1 MSRRYRFD
9 GFELDGEAGTLS
21 HQGEPVPLQDLPLRL
36 LVALIE
42 STEAAESTESA
53 EAAPA
58 IVSRET
64 LYESLWPPGTHL
76 DLDAS
81 LNTAVARV
89 REALGDDASSPRFVA
104 TVPKKGYRFVAT
116 VEPVRDRRPGSR
128 WSRRVSVGAVAV
140 ALVAVG
146 VWWALSTS
154 RSAARG
160 GAHAA
165 GSPGSAVGAGGLV
178 GHGIRVEASG
188 RERARESLLLALHFS
203 ERRSRDGLERAIAA
217 YQSAAAV
224 APDSAEAYSGLAV
237 SYALL
242 GMYDYW
248 RPREAF
254 GPAEIMARRAL
265 ELDPESAPA
274 HLAMGVVAA
283 VVHWDWRAATAESL
297 AAVEARPGSAMV
309 WLWRGSLLSALGR
322 HDEAIEC
329 TRRALAIDPTS
340 PVVNTALAW
349 HLFLARRDDEAV
361 AQSRHTIDLFPDY
374 YDAWDNL
381 KWIGVTLGHRA
392 EGLEAWI
399 RADQLDEA
407 QDSDGDGAAA
417 LRRAYEA
424 KGLEALHRAAIEE
437 KLARWRSGSYQSPYD
452 VVLEYAAL
460 GEVDEAI
467 AWLERSFDER
477 ETDLTG
483 LAVDPRLDVL
493 RGDRR
498 FQALQA
504 RMGFPAT
511 P

>member
-1 MSRRYRFD
+1 VSRRYRFD

-21 HQGEPVPLQDLPLRL
+21 HDGGPVALQDLPLRL
-36 LVALIE
+36 LTALV
-42 STEAAESTESA
+42 EAA

-58 IVSRET
+58 TVSRET
-64 LYESLWPPGTHL
+64 LYASLWPPGTHL

-89 REALGDDASSPRFVA
+89 REALGDDASDPRFVA
-104 TVPKKGYRFVAT
+104 TVPRKGYRFVAT
-116 VEPVRDRRPGSR
+116 VERVRDRHPA
-128 WSRRVSVGAVAV
+128 RRLSPRVAAGAAAV
-140 ALVAVG
+140 TLVVFGA
-146 VWWALSTS
+146 WWALGSS
-154 RSAARG
+154 RSSG
-160 GAHAA
+160 GT
-165 GSPGSAVGAGGLV
+165 SPGSAAAGPPAIDGSS
-178 GHGIRVEASG
+178 GGTGG
-188 RERARESLLLALHFS
+188 RERARESLLLARHFS
-203 ERRSRDGLERAIAA
+203 EQRSRAGLERAIAA

-224 APDSAEAYSGLAV
+224 APDSAKAYSGLAV

-242 GMYDYW
+242 GIYDYW

-265 ELDPESAPA
+265 ELDPESAEA

-283 VVHWDWRAATAESL
+283 VVHWDWRPATAESV

-309 WLWRGSLLSALGR
+309 WLWRGALLSALGHR
-322 HDEAIEC
+322 DEGIEC
-329 TRRALAIDPTS
+329 TRRSLALDPTS

-349 HLFLARRDDEAV
+349 HLFLARRDEEAI

-381 KWIGVTLGHRA
+381 KWIEVTLGHDGEA
-392 EGLEAWI
+392 LEAWI
-399 RADQLDEA
+399 RADQIE
-407 QDSDGDGAAA
+407 QVNDGGRGAEDAVA
-417 LRRAYEA
+417 LRRSYEA
-424 KGLEALHRAAIEE
+424 MGLEALHRAAI
-437 KLARWRSGSYQSPYD
+437 KGKIARWRSGTYQSPYD

-460 GEVDEAI
+460 GKVDEAI
-467 AWLERSFDER
+467 AWLERSFAER

-483 LAVDPRLDVL
+483 LAVDPRLDAL
-493 RGDRR
+493 RGDPR

-504 RMGFPAT
+504 RMDFPTT